1 MLARPYGSFRLVV
14 TLGPSS
20 SAALLPT
27 HLSSTDTSRSISQVI
42 SCFCVTFIRWQVWHS
57 LLYIIHDDMT
67 FSGEIKSGVPS
78 FHLPPFSFERPVS
91 NSSNST
97 NPDTEWVTFDTI
109 LSDLGMG
116 LAMVPIIAILEQVAI
131 AQAFCELLS
140 SNSQFPFVCF
150 VMKIVFYSQWRED
163 GFDSRN
169 DCRWNGIDI
178 LFLFR
183 VYAVDSVF
191 LSQLG
196 HVCQRRQN
204 TICQFLQRYFLFAV

>member
-1 MLARPYGSFRLVV
+1 MARIWGWQSEIRPICSYVFYYRIWLFWGKLAPTGVAFAIVTSARPYGSFRLVV
-14 TLGPSS
+14 TLWPSS

-27 HLSSTDTSRSISQVI
+27 HLSSMDTSRSISQVI
-42 SCFCVTFIRWQVWHS
+42 GCFCVTFMRWRS

-131 AQAFCELLS
+131 AKAFCELLS

-150 VMKIVFYSQWRED
+150 VNEIR
-163 GFDSRN
+163 
-169 DCRWNGIDI
+169 
-178 LFLFR
+178 FL
-183 VYAVDSVF
+183 
-191 LSQLG
+191 
-196 HVCQRRQN
+196 
-204 TICQFLQRYFLFAV
+204 